1 MPHTIF
7 LLDLINQLVVE
18 VITVICD
25 QCSWSAE
32 PCKYVAAKELD
43 YHIGIIRACQYCLYP
58 FGDAV
63 HSKENI
69 KVTEL

>member
-7 LLDLINQLVVE
+7 LQDLINQLVAE
-18 VITVICD
+18 MSTTIRD

-43 YHIGIIRACQYCLYP
+43 YHTDIIGACRYCFYP
-58 FGDAV
+58 FGDVV
-63 HSKENI
+63 HGKENI
-69 KVTEL
+69 QVTE